1 MVSGYTLPPPA
12 QLEIHDSN
20 ASEKWK
26 RFFLAWTNY
35 ALATELGNKS
45 EAVQV
50 ATLLTVIGDEGR
62 EIYSTFTWD
71 DEDADEIEP
80 GLTKFAEYCQPRK
93 NIPFERYRC
102 NQRIQELGESFKQ
115 YRRQGYRRIWYVFWG
130 DFKRKKYQQSVWR
143 IHDSLHTSGGV
154 RKLHPCYVLPLYV
167 YKLAS
172 NDRKLEKVKSVQTSL
187 EAHVG
192 SKIKVI
198 GHVTIRVWRNKVS
211 SLLGCRLIES
221 REIFPILERKACLGM
236 KIIQYNDN
244 DQPHKPQ
251 TEGAAVYNV
260 DSNLG
265 SVLTRK
271 GNTGEVANS
280 ARWRS
285 WPTRRRVRHQTRPKR
300 SSSPTHT
307 TQRSSGPYT
316 SASANPKWSGWKK
329 EVIASVTKPT
339 L

>member
-1 MVSGYTLPPPA
+1 MVSGYTLQPPA

-62 EIYSTFTWD
+62 EIYSTLTWD
-71 DEDADEIEP
+71 DVDADEIEP

-198 GHVTIRVWRNKVS
+198 GHVTIRVWRKKVS
-211 SLLGCRLIES
+211 SLLGCHLVES
-221 REIFPILERKACLGM
+221 REIRPILGSLFAWRELVLK
-236 KIIQYNDN
+236 
-244 DQPHKPQ
+244 
-251 TEGAAVYNV
+251 EG
-260 DSNLG
+260 
-265 SVLTRK
+265 
-271 GNTGEVANS
+271 
-280 ARWRS
+280 
-285 WPTRRRVRHQTRPKR
+285 
-300 SSSPTHT
+300 
-307 TQRSSGPYT
+307 
-316 SASANPKWSGWKK
+316 
-329 EVIASVTKPT
+329 
-339 L
+339 